1 MDDRKS
7 AIGDEIED
15 LKVRVRLLE
24 EIAFELKDI
33 MREIED
39 QGDSSN
45 SLFKRGE

>member
-24 EIAFELKDI
+24 ETAFEWKDT

-39 QGDSSN
+39 KGDSSN